1 MALVVS
7 DANVFIDLEEGGILA
22 ALFRLPEAIAVPDVL
37 FEEELRDRHAH
48 LLELGLRVLVVKER
62 GVERAVALAAQYR
75 KPNRNDLFALALA
88 EQESCPLLT
97 GDRFLREAAVAEGV
111 TVHGTLW
118 VTERMVE
125 ARALPATRLRA
136 AYARMREGGRRLPWG
151 KVEALL
157 ERLGA

>member
-7 DANVFIDLEEGGILA
+7 DANVFIDLEAGGILA
-22 ALFRLPEAIAVPDVL
+22 PLFRLPEAIAVPDVL

-48 LLELGLRVLVVKER
+48 LRKLGLRVLVVERR
-62 GVERAVALAAQYR
+62 GVERAAALALHYR
-75 KPNRNDLFALALA
+75 KPSRNDLFALALA

-97 GDRFLREAAVAEGV
+97 GDRFLRDAALAEGV

-125 ARALPATRLRA
+125 ARVVPAARLRA
-136 AYARMREGGRRLPWG
+136 AYARMREFGRRLPWG

>member
-7 DANVFIDLEEGGILA
+7 DANVFIDLEEGGILKP
-22 ALFRLPEAIAVPDVL
+22 LFRLPEAIAVPDVL
-37 FEEELRDRHAH
+37 FEMELRERHAH
-48 LLELGLRVLVVKER
+48 LLELGLRVLVIQPR
-62 GVERAVALAAQYR
+62 GVERATGLAARYR
-75 KPNRNDLFALALA
+75 KPNRNDLFALVLA

-97 GDRFLREAAVAEGV
+97 GDRFLREAALAEGV

-125 ARALPATRLRA
+125 ARVLSASRLRA
-136 AYARMREGGRRLPWG
+136 AYARMREHGRRLPWG